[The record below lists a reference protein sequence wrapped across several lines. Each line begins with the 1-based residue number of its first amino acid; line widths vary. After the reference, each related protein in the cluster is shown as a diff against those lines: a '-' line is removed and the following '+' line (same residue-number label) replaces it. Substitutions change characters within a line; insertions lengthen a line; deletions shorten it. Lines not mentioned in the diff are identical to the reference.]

1 MILRRITKHVKDQN
15 WFAVGL
21 DFCIVVVGIL
31 IAFQITNWSEA
42 RSVEAQHEVYIERL
56 DNDFGGIRARLNLH
70 LRHYQDAI
78 EGGDYVLSLIKM
90 DDTESIEETVNH
102 DRLEKAINSLVSPR
116 ISPGP
121 AATYLEM
128 QSEGQLSGVQP
139 VALRDKLAEYNR
151 LLGIVRELDRVVL
164 DRSAGQEAIIYRHV
178 DPLLTMNADNL
189 SGIALELNS
198 YDLKGMQSDKEF
210 AIAVKLLRQDAMNA
224 LGQRQFQLQLID
236 EIMTML
242 NEEIGT

>member
-1 MILRRITKHVKDQN
+1 MILRRITQHVRDQN

-21 DFCIVVVGIL
+21 DFFIVVIGVFIGL
-31 IAFQITNWSEA
+31 QVSNWNDA
-42 RSVEAQHEVYIERL
+42 RSEHAQHEVYIERL
-56 DNDFGGIRARLNLH
+56 HNDFVGIRARLDLH

-78 EGGDYVLSLIKM
+78 KGGDYLLSMIKTG
-90 DDTESIEETVNH
+90 DTESIEETVNH
-102 DRLEKAINSLVSPR
+102 DRLEKSVYSLISPR

-139 VALRDKLAEYNR
+139 SALRDKLAEYNR
-151 LLGIVRELDRVVL
+151 LLGIVREVDRFVV
-164 DRSAGQEAIIYRHV
+164 DRSVRQEAIIYRHV
-178 DPLLTMNADNL
+178 DPFLTMNADKL
-189 SGIALELNS
+189 SGIDLALNS

-242 NEEIGT
+242 NEEIAP